1 MSDELI
7 WRCNKPNIVMH
18 LRAREAD
25 LGKSPA
31 YRRNCRMWRT
41 LICDNTL
48 PVANAGHRPYI
59 LGLTK
64 CQHLIRIDLKTG
76 RILQKIFL
84 GQHHL
89 FSKFIY
95 LNWDVFQERA
105 VACSTQSKSSTG
117 PMKSFVLLSVFP
129 LDVIGQLTVTQQVFG
144 ADICNANISDGLL
157 IVMHRNN
164 RVRMY
169 NLDQIIKENTRFSLQ
184 LGEVAPTV
192 LVGSS
197 SSVTSGVVG
206 SYPTGIPTN
215 IHITERPPI
224 LLEVS
229 CLQHDVCFGG
239 YPWHYMYIPQT
250 SDPLLPPNA
259 DAGTETYIVASVATN
274 QMVES
279 GLLEM
284 DSDSDDVT
292 MAFFHMDDSQRI
304 IQLGDYDLI
313 VNAFH
318 TRDDGKIELQI
329 VYRVSHPVVDKHL
342 EGEEE
347 KQQKDL
353 ANWETTL
360 SGRRVSTKWRK
371 QLRVRNQI
379 RDISFDSELDFLL
392 VSFVTTTGFSPVGT
406 KGELGIYCNQ
416 TGRLLKM
423 MDLDIAE
430 FDTPSC
436 PTLIEMDMDFMVH
449 IYEGDHRG
457 KMTCSLYRLDR
468 PME

>member
-41 LICDNTL
+41 LICDKSSVYKKTWSLTSKNKIHYLGDRLYMDDFRTCYSLNGLNAMPTVIYKKPDKSHIYKLEANLHCCAELNTL

-169 NLDQIIKENTRFSLQ
+169 NLDQIIKE
-184 LGEVAPTV
+184 
-192 LVGSS
+192 
-197 SSVTSGVVG
+197 
-206 SYPTGIPTN
+206 
-215 IHITERPPI
+215 
-224 LLEVS
+224 
-229 CLQHDVCFGG
+229 
-239 YPWHYMYIPQT
+239 
-250 SDPLLPPNA
+250 
-259 DAGTETYIVASVATN
+259 
-274 QMVES
+274 VES